1 MGATYPE
8 PMSAADATP
17 FTPDVVEAIRRH
29 MNDDHPDDCLRMVQ
43 GLGGAVDATAATMA
57 GLDADTA
64 VFVATTP
71 AGEVEVVLPWS
82 GHLTERGQVRT
93 EVVRM
98 HEEACRALGID
109 LPAAEGH

>member
-1 MGATYPE
+1 
-8 PMSAADATP
+8 MSASEATP
-17 FTPDVVEAIRRH
+17 FGPDVVEAIRRH

-43 GLGGAVDATAATMA
+43 GLGGVLDATAATMT

-71 AGEVEVVLPWS
+71 DGEAEVVLPWS
-82 GHLTERGQVRT
+82 QRLTERGQVRV

-98 HEEACRALGID
+98 HEEACRSLGID

>member
-1 MGATYPE
+1 
-8 PMSAADATP
+8 MSDPDATP
-17 FTPDVVEAIRRH
+17 FTPDVVDAIRRH

-43 GLGGAVDATAATMA
+43 GLGGVVDATAATMA
-57 GLDADTA
+57 DLDADRA
-64 VFVATTP
+64 WFVATTP
-71 AGEVEVVLPWS
+71 DGEVEVELPWAH
-82 GHLTERGQVRT
+82 HLTERGQVRT